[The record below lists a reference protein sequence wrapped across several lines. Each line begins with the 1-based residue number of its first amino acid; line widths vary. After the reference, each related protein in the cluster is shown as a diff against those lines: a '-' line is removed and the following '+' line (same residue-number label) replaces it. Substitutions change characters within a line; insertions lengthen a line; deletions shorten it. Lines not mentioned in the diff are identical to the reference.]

1 MANIAGSYDPN
12 AAPSEDFSPVPAG
25 DYAAEIIDS
34 AVEEISR
41 QSAKGRCLKLV
52 WKVQGGEFDGRQI
65 WQRINLWPEN
75 MNNVQKVIEI
85 ANSQF
90 SSIRMATGV
99 QFPNDTSELHHRP
112 CLLRVTVRVDPNGQ
126 YAPQNEVKS
135 VAALNAAP
143 ASAPAA
149 APAAAQAPA
158 QRNPPAQTPP
168 PAAQRAAAPQGQQ
181 RPWR

>member
-12 AAPSEDFSPVPAG
+12 AAPSEDFAPVPAG
-25 DYAAEIIDS
+25 DYVAEIIDS
-34 AVEEISR
+34 AIEEISR

-52 WKVQGGEFDGRQI
+52 WKVNGGDFDGRQI

-90 SSIRMATGV
+90 ASIRTATGV

-112 CLLRVTVRVDPNGQ
+112 CMLRVTVRTDPNGQ

-135 VAALNAAP
+135 VAALNAQP
-143 ASAPAA
+143 A
-149 APAAAQAPA
+149 APAATQPPA
-158 QRNPPAQTPP
+158 QRQAPAQTPP
-168 PAAQRAAAPQGQQ
+168 HDPQRAAAPQGQQ